1 MKNEKY
7 QSLFNK
13 DENEKLIEFYRSTD
27 NWYFIETLREIAQRY
42 CEKHNAPITNVL
54 TGYISDVH
62 EHRRNITIKEFLEA
76 LEEYVY
82 PYALLAKN

>member
-1 MKNEKY
+1 MTNEKY

-13 DENEKLIEFYRSTD
+13 DENEKLIEFHRSTD
-27 NWYFIETLREIAQRY
+27 NWYFLETIREITQRY

-62 EHRRNITIKEFLEA
+62 EHRRNITIKEFLKA